1 MMVKRCLLL
10 VCGAL
15 LFAGCES
22 VNPVKIAQK
31 NVENSKRLR
40 VGMTKAQVLEIMGE
54 PVKNESFNRP
64 DIWFY
69 YFETNW
75 LDGFVTEDECFPLLF
90 QDGKL
95 IGWGNSFYT
104 RYRIEKRDQIP
115 NVELPA
121 EASKG
126 VKK

>member
-1 MMVKRCLLL
+1 MVKKCLMLM
-10 VCGAL
+10 CCAL
-15 LFAGCES
+15 LFSGCES
-22 VNPVKIAQK
+22 INPVKIAQK

-40 VGMTKAQVLEIMGE
+40 VNMTKAQVLEIMGE

-64 DIWFY
+64 DVWFY

-75 LDGFVTEDECFPLLF
+75 LDGFITEDECFPLVF

-95 IGWGNSFYT
+95 VGWGNNFYT
-104 RYRIEKRDQIP
+104 RYRIEKRDRIP
-115 NVELPA
+115 RVELPP

-126 VKK
+126 AKK